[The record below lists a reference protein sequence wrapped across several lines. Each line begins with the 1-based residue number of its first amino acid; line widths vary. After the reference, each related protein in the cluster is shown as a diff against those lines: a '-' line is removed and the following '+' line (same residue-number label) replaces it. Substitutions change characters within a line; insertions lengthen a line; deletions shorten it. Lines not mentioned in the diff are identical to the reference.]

1 MATKREAKKSNAT
14 RRSRKQAVKQPE
26 FAIEARSVLLLIGLF
41 FAIGYSGIKVVE
53 AAQDTRSLYQTLGE
67 VQREQDALLEENSR
81 LSLERSSLSSLQK
94 IEQVAEEQL
103 DMEFPVSVQGVTR

>member
-1 MATKREAKKSNAT
+1 MPRKAKKTVRQSNDVVEHLSP
-14 RRSRKQAVKQPE
+14 RSLL
-26 FAIEARSVLLLIGLF
+26 VLVMLF
-41 FAIGYSGIKVVE
+41 VGIGYSGVKVVE
-53 AAQDTRSLYQTLGE
+53 AAQDTRTLYQTLGE

-103 DMEFPVSVQGVTR
+103 DMEFPVDVQGVSR